1 MKKCLQ
7 QDELNNEIKIKQDM
21 YTPPKIMG
29 DQIVTSQNSKI
40 SININNQFE
49 SDKDFD
55 GTYDQ
60 DQNLS
65 CSS

>member
-1 MKKCLQ
+1 
-7 QDELNNEIKIKQDM
+7 M

-29 DQIVTSQNSKI
+29 DQIITSQNSKI
-40 SININNQFE
+40 SINFNNQFE

-60 DQNLS
+60 D
-65 CSS
+65 